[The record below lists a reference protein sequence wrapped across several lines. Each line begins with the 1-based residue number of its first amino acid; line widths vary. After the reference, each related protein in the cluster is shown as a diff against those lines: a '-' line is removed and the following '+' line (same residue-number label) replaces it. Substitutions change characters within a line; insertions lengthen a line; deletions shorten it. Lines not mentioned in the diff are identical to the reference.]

1 MQTLTQKTIF
11 LNTEVAISYKTSKQN
26 INSTKNYH
34 ADELIENIHYFYD
47 YEQTKG
53 GRQRVI
59 KWTLEGVYMLGFFI
73 KSPKAK
79 EYRKKVA
86 KLLREQTQARF
97 KTLSD
102 ENLRL
107 NSLNHHQKIGYKSQ
121 LAQQKEKYENKI
133 KALKYDLEN
142 KKELS
147 FKRKLSKEELLE
159 LRKILAKDYNMLC
172 FKEWE
177 FEFLAEKIALESTK
191 MTTWDAVVKKLK
203 QSLDYW
209 QNYEEYEE
217 KWRKILRR

>member
-1 MQTLTQKTIF
+1 MLSQIQN
-11 LNTEVAISYKTSKQN
+11 NTSIQVASFYEV
-26 INSTKNYH
+26 TKNSIAKH
-34 ADELIENIHYFYD
+34 FLRNADELIENIHYFYD

-97 KTLSD
+97 KSLSD

-121 LAQQKEKYENKI
+121 LAQQKEHYENKI
-133 KALKYDLEN
+133 KALQYDLEH

-159 LRKILAKDYNMLC
+159 LRKILARDYGILC
-172 FKEWE
+172 IKEWE
-177 FEFLAEKIALESTK
+177 MSLVAEKIGKDTVFEAVLNKLEK
-191 MTTWDAVVKKLK
+191 ELK
-203 QSLDYW
+203 YW

-217 KWRKILRR
+217 KWKKILRR